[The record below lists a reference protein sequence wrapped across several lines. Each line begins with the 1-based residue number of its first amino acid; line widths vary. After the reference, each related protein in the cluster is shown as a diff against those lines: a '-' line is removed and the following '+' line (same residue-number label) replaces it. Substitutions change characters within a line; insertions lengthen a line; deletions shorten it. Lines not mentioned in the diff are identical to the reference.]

1 MGIDSTLWTN
11 LEINDVHAP
20 KTWDLTS
27 GWVYR
32 PCLAGGLYKKGKA
45 VLIPSHKGLKLA
57 LEDFAESIYPN
68 AYVLTE
74 SGHGYTNYQNL
85 RFRSSSVRH
94 PPSDQK
100 QDSQQ
105 R

>member
-1 MGIDSTLWTN
+1 MCQVSVGIDSRLWTN

-27 GWVYR
+27 GREYR

-68 AYVLTE
+68 AYVLT
-74 SGHGYTNYQNL
+74 GIWT
-85 RFRSSSVRH
+85 
-94 PPSDQK
+94 
-100 QDSQQ
+100 
-105 R
+105 